1 MQINYDIKILLVDDG
16 RSMRKSVLS
25 TLNNMGF
32 MNIAEA
38 QDGVQALA
46 ELKKNKYTLLISD
59 VNMPH
64 LDGISLIRLVRSDP
78 ELKDIVIIM
87 LTAEADREHVLAA
100 KGIGIDDYIVKP
112 FTGDVLEKKIKQLFG
127 K

>member
-1 MQINYDIKILLVDDG
+1 
-16 RSMRKSVLS
+16 
-25 TLNNMGF
+25 